1 MTLKIRD
8 LNESDLVQVAEIA
21 KLSFAIP
28 WSLKSFKEE
37 FSNSKS
43 ILKVAEV
50 NQEIVGYVVFRKIIN
65 EAELL
70 SVAVKPAF
78 RRRGI
83 AKALI
88 EKAMEEIKK
97 YSDTCFLEVRA
108 SNTEA
113 INLYEKLGFI
123 KVGIRKNYYILPEE
137 DAIIMRRDLKEK
149 G

>member
-1 MTLKIRD
+1 MTLKIRN
-8 LNESDLVQVAEIA
+8 LKESDLVQVAEIA

-28 WSLKSFKEE
+28 WSLKSFEEE
-37 FSNSKS
+37 FLNSKS

-88 EKAMEEIKK
+88 EEAMEEIKK

-123 KVGIRKNYYILPEE
+123 NVGIRKNYYILPEE

-149 G
+149 E